1 MWEGLMKLQNTGITG
16 LKSYAGNANSIADS
30 VLKILYDYNL
40 ADSMT
45 ENARKE
51 VVKNYNWSLIA
62 ENTLNTYKQ
71 VIVNNTKEK
80 SNIVSMKEIE
90 EKLKE
95 QKTNKL
101 QDNVTDE
108 NDITSSLIKDVTKL
122 LKFNDRNKLF
132 NM

>member
-1 MWEGLMKLQNTGITG
+1 
-16 LKSYAGNANSIADS
+16 
-30 VLKILYDYNL
+30 
-40 ADSMT
+40 MT

-71 VIVNNTKEK
+71 VIVNTTKEK

-122 LKFNDRNKLF
+122 LKFKISYLICNIIDIKYK
-132 NM
+132 MKAG

>member
-1 MWEGLMKLQNTGITG
+1 
-16 LKSYAGNANSIADS
+16 
-30 VLKILYDYNL
+30 
-40 ADSMT
+40 MT

-51 VVKNYNWSLIA
+51 VIKNYNWSLIA

-95 QKTNKL
+95 QKTNKV

-108 NDITSSLIKDVTKL
+108 NDITLSLIKDVTKL

>member
-1 MWEGLMKLQNTGITG
+1 
-16 LKSYAGNANSIADS
+16 
-30 VLKILYDYNL
+30 
-40 ADSMT
+40 MT

-71 VIVNNTKEK
+71 VIVNSTKEK

-95 QKTNKL
+95 QRTNKL

>member
-1 MWEGLMKLQNTGITG
+1 
-16 LKSYAGNANSIADS
+16 
-30 VLKILYDYNL
+30 
-40 ADSMT
+40 MT

-95 QKTNKL
+95 QKTNKV

>member
-1 MWEGLMKLQNTGITG
+1 
-16 LKSYAGNANSIADS
+16 
-30 VLKILYDYNL
+30 
-40 ADSMT
+40 MT

-51 VVKNYNWSLIA
+51 VIKNYNWSLIA

-71 VIVNNTKEK
+71 VIVNTTKEK

-95 QKTNKL
+95 QKTNKV

>member
-1 MWEGLMKLQNTGITG
+1 
-16 LKSYAGNANSIADS
+16 
-30 VLKILYDYNL
+30 
-40 ADSMT
+40 MT

-51 VVKNYNWSLIA
+51 VIKNYNWSLIA

-95 QKTNKL
+95 QKTNKV
-101 QDNVTDE
+101 QGNVTDE

>member
-1 MWEGLMKLQNTGITG
+1 
-16 LKSYAGNANSIADS
+16 
-30 VLKILYDYNL
+30 
-40 ADSMT
+40 MT

-71 VIVNNTKEK
+71 VIVNTTKEK

-108 NDITSSLIKDVTKL
+108 NDITLSLIKDVTKL

>member
-1 MWEGLMKLQNTGITG
+1 
-16 LKSYAGNANSIADS
+16 
-30 VLKILYDYNL
+30 
-40 ADSMT
+40 MT

-71 VIVNNTKEK
+71 VIVNTTKEK

-101 QDNVTDE
+101 QDNVTNE

>member
-1 MWEGLMKLQNTGITG
+1 
-16 LKSYAGNANSIADS
+16 
-30 VLKILYDYNL
+30 
-40 ADSMT
+40 MT

-71 VIVNNTKEK
+71 VIVNSTKEK

>member
-1 MWEGLMKLQNTGITG
+1 
-16 LKSYAGNANSIADS
+16 
-30 VLKILYDYNL
+30 
-40 ADSMT
+40 MT

-71 VIVNNTKEK
+71 VIVNSTKEK

-95 QKTNKL
+95 QKINKV

>member
-1 MWEGLMKLQNTGITG
+1 
-16 LKSYAGNANSIADS
+16 
-30 VLKILYDYNL
+30 
-40 ADSMT
+40 MT

-51 VVKNYNWSLIA
+51 VIKKYNWSLIA

-71 VIVNNTKEK
+71 VIVNTTKEK

-122 LKFNDRNKLF
+122 LKFIDRNKLF

>member
-1 MWEGLMKLQNTGITG
+1 
-16 LKSYAGNANSIADS
+16 
-30 VLKILYDYNL
+30 
-40 ADSMT
+40 MT

-51 VVKNYNWSLIA
+51 VIKNYNWSLIA

-95 QKTNKL
+95 QKTNKV

>member
-1 MWEGLMKLQNTGITG
+1 
-16 LKSYAGNANSIADS
+16 
-30 VLKILYDYNL
+30 
-40 ADSMT
+40 MT

-71 VIVNNTKEK
+71 VILNSTKEK

-95 QKTNKL
+95 QKINKV
-101 QDNVTDE
+101 QDNA
-108 NDITSSLIKDVTKL
+108 L
-122 LKFNDRNKLF
+122 
-132 NM
+132 

>member
-1 MWEGLMKLQNTGITG
+1 
-16 LKSYAGNANSIADS
+16 
-30 VLKILYDYNL
+30 
-40 ADSMT
+40 MT

-71 VIVNNTKEK
+71 VILNSTKEK

>member
-1 MWEGLMKLQNTGITG
+1 
-16 LKSYAGNANSIADS
+16 
-30 VLKILYDYNL
+30 
-40 ADSMT
+40 MT

-71 VIVNNTKEK
+71 VIVNSTKEK

-122 LKFNDRNKLF
+122 LKFNDRKKLF

>member
-1 MWEGLMKLQNTGITG
+1 
-16 LKSYAGNANSIADS
+16 
-30 VLKILYDYNL
+30 
-40 ADSMT
+40 MT

-71 VIVNNTKEK
+71 VIVNTTKEK

-95 QKTNKL
+95 QKTNKV